1 MIEKNLQFAN
11 KMKVMQEKIKEYN
24 LLAFPV
30 INMNIHFQR
39 MKYLGYN
46 YYNCLNYTGI
56 FNI

>member
-1 MIEKNLQFAN
+1 
-11 KMKVMQEKIKEYN
+11 MKVMQEKIKEYN
-24 LLAFPV
+24 LPAFPV

-46 YYNCLNYTGI
+46 YYKCLNYTGI